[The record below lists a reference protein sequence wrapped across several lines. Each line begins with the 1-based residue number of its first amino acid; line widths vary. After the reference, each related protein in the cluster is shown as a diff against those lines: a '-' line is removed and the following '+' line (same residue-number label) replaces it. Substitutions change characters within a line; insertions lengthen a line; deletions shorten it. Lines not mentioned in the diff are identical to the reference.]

1 MRSARSSLLSLNEVR
16 KMTEQERINFALQR
30 QMEKLD
36 AKIQIQID
44 AQTARMNV
52 MDARIDSALAELKE
66 QRQDIRELNKK
77 MDDNQKEF
85 MQQLHNNFVQTL
97 IGVGAIMVA
106 VGGLIIAV
114 LK

>member
-1 MRSARSSLLSLNEVR
+1 
-16 KMTEQERINFALQR
+16 MTEQERINFALQR

>member
-1 MRSARSSLLSLNEVR
+1 
-16 KMTEQERINFALQR
+16 MTEQERINFALQR

-44 AQTARMNV
+44 AQTARMNIIDV
-52 MDARIDSALAELKE
+52 RIDEQGRRIDATLAELKE